1 MKFISILFSILFLCG
16 LVSCKRNDAVTPV
29 NQNTVN
35 QTFTKTEP
43 FTINTF
49 SDIPKEIDD
58 CTCYFSK
65 DSVDFKNSEY
75 IYVNNFAETSFV
87 KINDTLVKFTQTAYR
102 KADTTAA
109 VAKYI
114 SKNYKMI
121 ILVKNSIPTANEL
134 AYKTGLIKITNAKGK
149 SVKQTFYG
157 KCGC

>member
-29 NQNTVN
+29 NQNSVN
-35 QTFTKTEP
+35 KTITKTQP
-43 FTINTF
+43 FAVTSF
-49 SDIPKEIDD
+49 SNVPKEIDG
-58 CTCYFSK
+58 CACYFSK
-65 DSVDFKNSEY
+65 ESIEFKNNKY
-75 IYVNNFAETSFV
+75 VYVNDFAETSFV
-87 KINDTLVKFTQTAYR
+87 TINDTLIKFTQTAYR

-114 SKNYKMI
+114 SRNYKMM
-121 ILVKNSIPTANEL
+121 ILVKDNQTTGKESAS
-134 AYKTGLIKITNAKGK
+134 KTGVIKITDAKGK